1 MVIWYSS
8 NNKLVRNTV
17 VRSRYGTHFM
27 YSHGNDVEGN
37 RYLDNV
43 VGIFIMYSRNLTLRD
58 NLLAR
63 SSGPGGMGLGIKESG
78 NLTVSDNAFIAN
90 TKGVYMDT
98 APLEPD
104 DFNTFENNAFFH
116 SEVAV
121 LMHSSAK
128 RNAFLG
134 NQFVSNHSQLQVE
147 GGGNAL
153 GVDWKGNSF
162 DDYAGYDMD
171 RDGFGDIP
179 YELRRLSSQ
188 LESTYPQLQFFRGA
202 ITLELLD
209 AISSLFPMVEP
220 QTTLIDSRPRM
231 GAMEWETVDAR

>member
-1 MVIWYSS
+1 
-8 NNKLVRNTV
+8 
-17 VRSRYGTHFM
+17 
-27 YSHGNDVEGN
+27 
-37 RYLDNV
+37 
-43 VGIFIMYSRNLTLRD
+43 MYSRNLTLRD

-104 DFNTFENNAFFH
+104 DFNKFENNAFFH

-153 GVDWKGNSF
+153 AVDWEGQLLRRLCRLRIWIET
-162 DDYAGYDMD
+162 D
-171 RDGFGDIP
+171 FGDIP

-188 LESTYPQLQFFRGA
+188 LQSTYPQLQFFRGA
-202 ITLELLD
+202 ATLTLLD

-220 QTTLIDSRPRM
+220 ETTLIDPRPQL
-231 GAMEWETVDAR
+231 GAVEWKTIDAR